1 MTAIEPNRKTRLETQ
16 DTFQDPAVPMIAL
29 PTRFTSHRVNR
40 DQRMPKGGSID
51 IANLKGAGCVRH
63 IWILFGQGVRLEIN
77 VDGAKKSQVDLP
89 LKAFFGIMHDWE
101 PYFVDNA
108 AYTVLPNPEAK
119 AKDPLIP
126 GNPGYNLFCPFHFVN
141 PAKSPYTSIV
151 DWPQYDQETPLTSYR
166 LHADYHLYQPSPPRG
181 NFVEMANLP
190 ASGWPAVETP
200 GTKHNQLAPLCRH
213 PGGGR
218 MATRP

>member
-1 MTAIEPNRKTRLETQ
+1 MIAIQPNRKTRLETQ
-16 DTFQDPAVPMIAL
+16 DTFQDPAVPMVAL

-40 DQRMPKGGSID
+40 DQRLPEGGSID
-51 IANLKGAGCVRH
+51 IANLKGTGCVRH
-63 IWILFGQGVRLEIN
+63 IWILFAQGVCLEIN

-126 GNPGYNLFCPFHFVN
+126 GNPGYNFFCPFHFVN
-141 PAKSPYTSIV
+141 PAKSPYTS
-151 DWPQYDQETPLTSYR
+151 L
-166 LHADYHLYQPSPPRG
+166 
-181 NFVEMANLP
+181 
-190 ASGWPAVETP
+190 P
-200 GTKHNQLAPLCRH
+200 GTQLQLWLIGTNTSKKHHSLPTVYMLITISTSLH
-213 PGGGR
+213 PHEGILLKWQ
-218 MATRP
+218 T